1 MAQLAASCG
10 FGYPATDPPLINCL
24 PASWISV
31 KWAVL
36 SQPMAQKPS
45 LDCSGP
51 SSPNQIS
58 DWCKNFKR
66 ALSLSR
72 SLALVSPSL
81 SLPLLFQR
89 SAEAFWRCRSLI
101 CLSAVDLRLSL
112 YDSPLSTASEPAF
125 ADF

>member
-51 SSPNQIS
+51 RLLI
-58 DWCKNFKR
+58 F
-66 ALSLSR
+66 
-72 SLALVSPSL
+72 LV
-81 SLPLLFQR
+81 FVD
-89 SAEAFWRCRSLI
+89 SLI
-101 CLSAVDLRLSL
+101 LSQDAHDALLSPKFQVPSIVVLKFIVRWPLMKLSCDFIVQKGRNAAFGLKSPANGKGILHLR
-112 YDSPLSTASEPAF
+112 TE
-125 ADF
+125 